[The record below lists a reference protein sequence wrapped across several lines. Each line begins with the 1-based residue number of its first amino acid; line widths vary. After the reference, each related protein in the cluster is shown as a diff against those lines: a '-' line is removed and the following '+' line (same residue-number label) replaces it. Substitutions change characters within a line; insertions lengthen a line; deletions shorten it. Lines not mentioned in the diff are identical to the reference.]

1 MRDQRRITPRV
12 LAVGIAGTA
21 LLVAG
26 AYLGYQTWT
35 GKTAK
40 RTAVNYSAAM
50 SPREIAVGLRESDAR
65 ALMAL
70 EAKLRMIPTVDDARA
85 ARAAAGNDPS
95 KPQSAAPAPEIKAL
109 SDADA
114 VEWIE
119 ALGGLRA
126 GFLKLST
133 RGRVLGMVAASR
145 ILSFYAVEPCPTHW
159 VEALAP
165 LHDMFTAGL
174 ADPDLEVR
182 SAALNQVAQFWSW
195 LPGRTPLPA
204 EEFELA
210 SWKDGFIAQ
219 VTRRLGD
226 REPQSRLAAIACLG
240 KLPIDSA
247 AAPAV
252 AYIDDRDSAEVRQQ
266 VLASFA
272 SRPELLSD
280 DVVLKRMYDTSA
292 NVAEVA
298 EIVLRT
304 RGLTREQI
312 GLGRMIYHPRP
323 ELRAS
328 VIPMLK
334 DRNDIDPVVWLLQLS
349 RDEDESVRAG
359 AAAALAE
366 RGTPE
371 ARRRLLEMASKD
383 ASKVVR
389 QAAGKGIMPTTD
401 TTAALPPLP
410 DANAAGLKA
419 KAN

>member
-26 AYLGYQTWT
+26 AYFGYQTWT

-95 KPQSAAPAPEIKAL
+95 KPQPAAPAPEIKAL

-159 VEALAP
+159 
-165 LHDMFTAGL
+165 
-174 ADPDLEVR
+174 
-182 SAALNQVAQFWSW
+182 
-195 LPGRTPLPA
+195 
-204 EEFELA
+204 
-210 SWKDGFIAQ
+210 
-219 VTRRLGD
+219 
-226 REPQSRLAAIACLG
+226 
-240 KLPIDSA
+240 
-247 AAPAV
+247 
-252 AYIDDRDSAEVRQQ
+252 
-266 VLASFA
+266 
-272 SRPELLSD
+272 
-280 DVVLKRMYDTSA
+280 
-292 NVAEVA
+292 
-298 EIVLRT
+298 
-304 RGLTREQI
+304 
-312 GLGRMIYHPRP
+312 
-323 ELRAS
+323 
-328 VIPMLK
+328 
-334 DRNDIDPVVWLLQLS
+334 
-349 RDEDESVRAG
+349 
-359 AAAALAE
+359 
-366 RGTPE
+366 
-371 ARRRLLEMASKD
+371 
-383 ASKVVR
+383 
-389 QAAGKGIMPTTD
+389 
-401 TTAALPPLP
+401 
-410 DANAAGLKA
+410 
-419 KAN
+419 